1 MSDWKVGD
9 RVRRPT
15 VSSPM
20 RQPHPNHEGKEGF
33 ITGTEAVNLGGEKFD
48 VPVITLDDGV
58 VLKGYECWWEPVK
71 ITEGEI
77 N

>member
-9 RVRRPT
+9 RVRIPS
-15 VSSPM
+15 VELPM
-20 RQPHPNHEGKEGF
+20 RQPHGGHEGKQGF
-33 ITGTEAVNLGGEKFD
+33 ITGTEPVEFADTKFD
-48 VPVITLDDGV
+48 VPVITLDDGT